1 MPIPFI
7 LGAAALAAGAFGVK
21 KGLDAKEDMDLANS
35 INEEAQAIANKAQE
49 SIENAKDIT
58 NGKLVDLGKTKINIM
73 STSVKDF
80 VNTYSKIH
88 NIRLKDSV
96 GLDELKDF
104 DPNSKEF
111 LEMKEA
117 SFSATE
123 LATGGIGSIAAGSL
137 AAAGAYGAVGTFAAA
152 STGTAIA
159 GLSGAAATNA
169 TLAWLGGGALSAGG
183 FGMAGGM
190 AVLGG
195 IVAGPALA
203 IGGAFLASKA
213 ETALYDA
220 QSNRDKAQ
228 EFKSQADDIV
238 STLTFVKNRAVQIG
252 DLLSKLNRYFVP
264 AVSNLGN
271 LVAMQGTDFQKYDK
285 NGQQTV
291 LVAGQLAKT
300 IKTVIDTSIM
310 KEDGSLDDEFK
321 SKIDENTEKLRKL
334 EPAISN
340 LKDIPQ
346 LPASS
351 NTSFSSKFNTT
362 YNNSSETSKF
372 DEMLRRARNGSL
384 KHMYDVGHAYEFG
397 EFNQAIDKKEA
408 CNWYRMAA
416 QKGFTVAQYRLEQLE
431 KSLKDEVPSQHN
443 VQNLA
448 TAEQGENEEVEKIFK
463 KAWNYEHGEG
473 VEKDIDYALFLY
485 GKAAKKGH
493 QMAQARVNFLRA
505 NM

>member
-21 KGLDAKEDMDLANS
+21 KGLDAKEDMSRAKE
-35 INEEAQAIANKAQE
+35 INEEAQLIAEKAQK
-49 SIENAKDIT
+49 SIEKAKDTT
-58 NGKLVDLGKTKINIM
+58 NEQLVDLGKAKINIM

-195 IVAGPALA
+195 IVAGPQKQKQLSMM
-203 IGGAFLASKA
+203 LC
-213 ETALYDA
+213 
-220 QSNRDKAQ
+220 
-228 EFKSQADDIV
+228 
-238 STLTFVKNRAVQIG
+238 LTE
-252 DLLSKLNRYFVP
+252 
-264 AVSNLGN
+264 
-271 LVAMQGTDFQKYDK
+271 
-285 NGQQTV
+285 
-291 LVAGQLAKT
+291 
-300 IKTVIDTSIM
+300 IK
-310 KEDGSLDDEFK
+310 
-321 SKIDENTEKLRKL
+321 
-334 EPAISN
+334 
-340 LKDIPQ
+340 Q
-346 LPASS
+346 
-351 NTSFSSKFNTT
+351 
-362 YNNSSETSKF
+362 
-372 DEMLRRARNGSL
+372 
-384 KHMYDVGHAYEFG
+384 
-397 EFNQAIDKKEA
+397 
-408 CNWYRMAA
+408 
-416 QKGFTVAQYRLEQLE
+416 
-431 KSLKDEVPSQHN
+431 KSLSPRRMI
-443 VQNLA
+443 L
-448 TAEQGENEEVEKIFK
+448 
-463 KAWNYEHGEG
+463 
-473 VEKDIDYALFLY
+473 
-485 GKAAKKGH
+485 
-493 QMAQARVNFLRA
+493 
-505 NM
+505 

>member
-7 LGAAALAAGAFGVK
+7 LGAAAIAAGAFGVK
-21 KGLDAKEDMDLANS
+21 KGLDAKEDMNLAKD

-49 SIENAKDIT
+49 SIEKAKDST
-58 NGKLVDLGKTKINIM
+58 NERLVDLGKAKLNIM

-80 VNTYSKIH
+80 VNTYSRIH

-111 LEMKEA
+111 LEMQEA
-117 SFSATE
+117 SFTASE
-123 LATGGIGSIAAGSL
+123 LATGGIGSLAAGSL

-213 ETALYDA
+213 ESALYDA
-220 QSNRDKAQ
+220 KSNRDKAE

-238 STLTFVKNRAVQIG
+238 STLTFVKNRAVQIN

-264 AVSNLGN
+264 AVKNLSA
-271 LVAMQGTDFQKYDK
+271 LVETQGTDFQKYDK

-291 LVAGQLAKT
+291 LVSGQIAKT

-310 KEDGSLDDEFK
+310 REDGSLDEQFK
-321 SKIDENTEKLRKL
+321 ERINESTEKLKKL

-340 LKDIPQ
+340 LRDIPK
-346 LPASS
+346 LTTRSNINSS
-351 NTSFSSKFNTT
+351 RNVNTS
-362 YNNSSETSKF
+362 YNSEEDKF

-397 EFNQAIDKKEA
+397 EYNKAIDRKEA
-408 CNWYRMAA
+408 CNWYRRAA
-416 QKGFTVAQYRLEQLE
+416 NQGFTVAQHRLEQLE
-431 KSLKDEVPSQHN
+431 KSIKNECSNKVNIQMSNTINQGVDEE
-443 VQNLA
+443 
-448 TAEQGENEEVEKIFK
+448 AEQIFK
-463 KAWNYEHGEG
+463 KAWNFEHGEG
-473 VEKDIDYALFLY
+473 VEEDKDYALFLY
-485 GKAAKKGH
+485 KKAANRGH
-493 QMAQARVNFLRA
+493 QMAKARIDFLQT

>member
-21 KGLDAKEDMDLANS
+21 KGLDAKEDMNLANS
-35 INEEAQAIANKAQE
+35 INEEAQAIANKAQK

-220 QSNRDKAQ
+220 KSNRDKAE

-271 LVAMQGTDFQKYDK
+271 LVATQGTDFQKYDK

-321 SKIDENTEKLRKL
+321 EKVNESTEKLKKL
-334 EPAISN
+334 EPAVAN

-346 LPASS
+346 LTACSNANASKNV
-351 NTSFSSKFNTT
+351 NTAYNSEEAKFN
-362 YNNSSETSKF
+362 EI
-372 DEMLRRARNGSL
+372 LRRARNGSL
-384 KHMYDVGHAYEFG
+384 KHMYDAGHAYEFG
-397 EFNQAIDKKEA
+397 EYNKSIDKKEA
-408 CNWYRMAA
+408 CNWYRRAA
-416 QKGFTVAQYRLEQLE
+416 NQGFTVAQHRLEQLE
-431 KSLKDEVPSQHN
+431 KSIKNDISAESNLQMSTSINQGVDEE
-443 VQNLA
+443 
-448 TAEQGENEEVEKIFK
+448 TEQIFK

-473 VEKDIDYALFLY
+473 VEEDKDYAIFLY
-485 GKAAKKGH
+485 KKAAKKGH
-493 QMAQARVNFLRA
+493 QMAKARIDFLQAK
-505 NM
+505 M

>member
-21 KGLDAKEDMDLANS
+21 KGLDAKEDMNLANS
-35 INEEAQAIANKAQE
+35 INEEAQAIANKAQK

-137 AAAGAYGAVGTFAAA
+137 AAVGAYSAVGTFAAA

-220 QSNRDKAQ
+220 RSNRDKAE

-271 LVAMQGTDFQKYDK
+271 LVATQGTDFQKYDK

-310 KEDGSLDDEFK
+310 REDGSLDEEFK
-321 SKIDENTEKLRKL
+321 EKINESAEKLKKL
-334 EPAISN
+334 EPAMAN

-346 LPASS
+346 LPAHS
-351 NTSFSSKFNTT
+351 NTNFSRKLNAS
-362 YNNSSETSKF
+362 YGRSETSKF
-372 DEMLRRARNGSL
+372 DEILRRARNGSL
-384 KHMYDVGHAYEFG
+384 KHMYDVGHAYEVG
-397 EFNQAIDKKEA
+397 EYNMAIDKKEA
-408 CNWYRMAA
+408 CNWYRLAA

-431 KSLKDEVPSQHN
+431 KSLKDEVPSKLDM
-443 VQNLA
+443 QNLVI
-448 TAEQGENEEVEKIFK
+448 AEQGVNEELEQIFK
-463 KAWNYEHGEG
+463 KAWSYEHGEG
-473 VEKDIDYALFLY
+473 VEKDIDYAFFLY
-485 GKAAKKGH
+485 EKAAKKGH
-493 QMAQARVNFLRA
+493 QMAQARVKFLRA
-505 NM
+505 DM

>member
-21 KGLDAKEDMDLANS
+21 KGLDAKEDMSRAKE
-35 INEEAQAIANKAQE
+35 INEEAQLIAEKAQK
-49 SIENAKDIT
+49 SIEKAKDTT
-58 NGKLVDLGKTKINIM
+58 NEQLVDLGKAKINIM

-213 ETALYDA
+213 ETAKYDA
-220 QSNRDKAQ
+220 MSNRDKAE

-238 STLTFVKNRAVQIG
+238 STLRFVKDRAVQIG
-252 DLLSKLNRYFVP
+252 NLLSKLNRYFVP

-271 LVAMQGTDFQKYDK
+271 LVATQGTDFQKYDK

-321 SKIDENTEKLRKL
+321 FKVEENTDKLRKL
-334 EPAISN
+334 EPAIFALS
-340 LKDIPQ
+340 DIP
-346 LPASS
+346 ASKAQQTTEIFETQS
-351 NTSFSSKFNTT
+351 TFSSKADEKDYNIILSNAKRGDIVAMFNMGRI
-362 YNNSSETSKF
+362 YEVGKYGKEVNKKI
-372 DEMLRRARNGSL
+372 ARNWY
-384 KHMYDVGHAYEFG
+384 K
-397 EFNQAIDKKEA
+397 QAAE
-408 CNWYRMAA
+408 
-416 QKGFTVAQYRLEQLE
+416 KGY
-431 KSLKDEVPSQHN
+431 S
-443 VQNLA
+443 
-448 TAEQGENEEVEKIFK
+448 
-463 KAWNYEHGEG
+463 
-473 VEKDIDYALFLY
+473 
-485 GKAAKKGH
+485 AAKFRLS
-493 QMAQARVNFLRA
+493 QMDK
-505 NM
+505 